1 MRLFLQ
7 AVVAVL
13 TCSAGWPGGARD
25 ASATPTEQ
33 VHKAWLGVSI
43 SAAYGGVR
51 VDEVIPDTPAD
62 MAGIQRGDIIIGID
76 GGKTATPKALSDI
89 VSVRG
94 VGDIVSVRLLR
105 YGGETREE
113 LRIRVSLSRILDE
126 QELLQRRLVDK
137 KAPHFQ
143 LSRLQQKGA
152 VKLSDLSRQ
161 VVVLEFWEPDCLTC
175 STGFRVLSSLAA
187 ESLGE
192 LVVLGIGQSTISDIQ
207 TTLGGSTIGITLV
220 DDPSSM
226 VKTKYRCTQVPCV
239 VVVARDG
246 TVIHADSGPKIGWDD
261 VLLTAKRALRE
272 PVPF

>member
-1 MRLFLQ
+1 MRFFLL
-7 AVVAVL
+7 AVMA
-13 TCSAGWPGGARD
+13 CSAHFGPGAGY
-25 ASATPTEQ
+25 ASATPGEQ

-62 MAGIQRGDIIIGID
+62 MAGIKRGDIIIGID
-76 GGKTATPKALSDI
+76 GGRTPTPKSLSDI
-89 VSVRG
+89 VSVHG
-94 VGDIVSVRLLR
+94 AGDTVSVRLLR
-105 YGGETREE
+105 YGGETRQEV
-113 LRIRVSLSRILDE
+113 RISVSLSRILDE

-137 KAPHFQ
+137 QAPHFQ
-143 LSRLQQKGA
+143 LSRSQERGL
-152 VKLSDLSRQ
+152 VKLSDMKGK
-161 VVVLEFWEPDCLTC
+161 VVVLEFWEPGCLEC

-187 ESLGE
+187 ESSNE
-192 LVVLGIGQSTISDIQ
+192 VAVLGIGEDTISDIQ
-207 TTLGGSTIGITLV
+207 TTLGSSTIGITLV

-272 PVPF
+272 PVPFQ